1 MSIGGRSSV
10 AVVAV
15 AVGVPSKEAAS
26 RLDQNKQEPF
36 EFESVKEREDA
47 RV

>member
-10 AVVAV
+10 AVAV